1 MHKIKLALLSKNF
14 IFIHVMTIFE
24 NIICNS
30 KKKLYAI
37 WSNVCGTNCPYTK
50 VSDKTN
56 EICSILKIPHC
67 VKVNLFLCVVFVGT
81 LNYFDIDFVF
91 IATIGISQSSVIFNL
106 LGKAGFFS
114 DDNFQPEQLKIM
126 FTAQLHTFRTSNA
139 RGLNDL
145 GLVNSSETVS
155 N

>member
-1 MHKIKLALLSKNF
+1 M
-14 IFIHVMTIFE
+14 
-24 NIICNS
+24 
-30 KKKLYAI
+30 
-37 WSNVCGTNCPYTK
+37 
-50 VSDKTN
+50 
-56 EICSILKIPHC
+56 
-67 VKVNLFLCVVFVGT
+67 FVGT

-106 LGKAGFFS
+106 LGEAGFFS